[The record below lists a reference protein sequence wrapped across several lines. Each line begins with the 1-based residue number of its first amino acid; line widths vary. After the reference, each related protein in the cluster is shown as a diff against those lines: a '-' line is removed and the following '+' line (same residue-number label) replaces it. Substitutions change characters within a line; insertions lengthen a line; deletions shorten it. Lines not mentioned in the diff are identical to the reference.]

1 MWTPPSALRIGAS
14 APPFAAILR
23 SALKY
28 YVRGAAPGAGYRN
41 GYRTGRLKTAEDMI
55 EYAAP
60 QISDRALP
68 FHSRLREI
76 VRGRSEELEALA
88 IAQNGAQAEHRVDV
102 ARRDLHA

>member
-28 YVRGAAPGAGYRN
+28 YVRGAAPGA

-88 IAQNGAQAEHRVDV
+88 ILSLSPWAI
-102 ARRDLHA
+102 RRGLTRHGKHGLG